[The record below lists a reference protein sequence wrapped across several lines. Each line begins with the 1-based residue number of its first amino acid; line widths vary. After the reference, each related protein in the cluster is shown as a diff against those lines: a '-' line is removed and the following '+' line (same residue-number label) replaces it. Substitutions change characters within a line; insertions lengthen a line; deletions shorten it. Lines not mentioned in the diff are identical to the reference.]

1 MNVTRSVVV
10 ALALAVAGWPR
21 AHAMDLMQA
30 WQGALQHAPDAAV
43 ADAARQAGAARA
55 QQAKALWRPSV
66 ALEGGVAVA
75 NSETSIRGA
84 QFSAPGFGQTGGVAF
99 DTSVKGGAAGRYAL
113 AVRQPV
119 YSRERDA
126 RGRALEIASDAAQV
140 EWSQARQDLML
151 RTTEAYFA
159 AALAGQRLQLLGRQ
173 RAAVERAAREAR
185 DRFRLGDQ
193 PVTDVHE
200 ADAREAALQ
209 AEQLDAQTQLEQAR
223 ATLTDLTGLVADSPL
238 RLPDAPRI
246 DDLATLPA
254 WLARA
259 DQQSYVLKLSA
270 AQLQAAQ
277 AQASATHAALSPTVD
292 VVAQV
297 GGEHLSG
304 EGDFGQASNTSRNGA
319 IGVQLSVPLYTGGMQ
334 SAQDAE
340 QAALVE
346 KARAELERARQRIAQ
361 QTRAAWLDLAVGQ
374 SQLKALDAALQATR
388 LRLDATRVGRQAGD
402 RTTQDLLNAEN
413 DASAAELTVV
423 AARVRLLTH
432 RLRLA
437 SLVGELD
444 EAALQSVNAQLLA
457 PDR

>member
-1 MNVTRSVVV
+1 MSVERSVIV
-10 ALALAVAGWPR
+10 ALALGVAWVPR
-21 AHAMDLMQA
+21 ANALDLLQA
-30 WQGALQHAPDAAV
+30 WQGALQHAPDVAV

-66 ALEGGVAVA
+66 VLEGGVALA
-75 NSETSIRGA
+75 SSESSIRGA
-84 QFSAPGFGQTGGVAF
+84 QFAAPGFGQTGGVSF
-99 DTSVKGGAAGRYAL
+99 DTSVKGGTSGRYAL
-113 AVRQPV
+113 AVRQPI
-119 YSRERDA
+119 YNRERDA
-126 RGRALEIASDAAQV
+126 RSRALEIASDASQV

-151 RTTEAYFA
+151 RTTEAYFS
-159 AALAGQRLQLLGRQ
+159 AALAGQRLNLLKRQ
-173 RAAVERAAREAR
+173 QAAVERAATEAR
-185 DRFRLGDQ
+185 DRFRLGDR

-200 ADAREAALQ
+200 ATAREAALQ
-209 AEQLDAQTQLEQAR
+209 AEQLEAQTRLEQAQ
-223 ATLTDLTGLVADSPL
+223 AALADLTGLVPDSPL
-238 RLPDAPRI
+238 RLPKEPHI
-246 DDLATLPA
+246 DDLGTLPA

-259 DQQSYVLKLSA
+259 DQQSFTLKLSA

-297 GGEHLSG
+297 GGEQISG
-304 EGDFGQASNTSRNGA
+304 NGDFGDASNTSRNSA

-340 QAALVE
+340 SAALVE
-346 KARAELERARQRIAQ
+346 KARAEHESARQRVAQ
-361 QTRAAWLDLAVGQ
+361 QTRSAWLDLAVGQ
-374 SQLKALDAALQATR
+374 SQLKALTAALEASR
-388 LRLDATRVGRQAGD
+388 LRLDATRVGQQAGH
-402 RTTQDLLNAEN
+402 RTTLDLLNAEN
-413 DASAAELTVV
+413 DASAAELTVI

-437 SLVGELD
+437 AVVGELD